1 MTMVFEIFNEN
12 EWINNCEYFRQQ
24 NPFSVTQTFYYLI
37 PVSYYC
43 PHVHWTV
50 YVGLTCFNNPELE
63 LGVIVIKKLSRN

>member
-12 EWINNCEYFRQQ
+12 EWIINCEYFRQQ

-37 PVSYYC
+37 
-43 PHVHWTV
+43 HVHWTV